1 MTTRLRSLYL
11 ECAAATLLTATAL
24 VLTLHPLS
32 AGEASN
38 RIVAVGGS
46 VTEVVFALEEQHRL
60 VARDSTSVHPQEAHD
75 LPDIGYIRALSPEG
89 VLSVDPDLLLMLDG
103 SGPQEAV
110 DVLEKSGIAIAN
122 VPNEFT
128 PQGIVAKIRTV
139 GAALGVPEKANT
151 LTQKIEADLKTAQE
165 QAAGRN
171 ENVRVLF
178 VLSTRGGRIMVGG
191 ADTAADG
198 IITLAGA
205 KNAVS
210 EFSGYKQLSD
220 EAILSAMPDVVL
232 MMDREGDHSASAD
245 DLFSHPA
252 LAQTPAGKANRLL
265 KMPGDYLLGF
275 GPRTADAIQ
284 DLAQNLAE
292 VRS

>member
-1 MTTRLRSLYL
+1 MITRLRSFYL
-11 ECAAATLLTATAL
+11 EFAAATLLTATTL
-24 VLTLHPLS
+24 GLTLHPL
-32 AGEASN
+32 AADEASN

-46 VTEVVFALEEQHRL
+46 VTEVVFALEEERRL
-60 VARDSTSVHPQEAHD
+60 VARDSTSVHPQEAYD

-110 DVLEKSGIAIAN
+110 DVLQKSGIAIAN

-128 PQGIVAKIRTV
+128 PEGIVAKIRAV
-139 GAALGVPEKANT
+139 GEALGVPDKANA
-151 LTQKIEADLKTAQE
+151 LAQKTEADLKTAQE
-165 QAAGRN
+165 HAAGQN

-178 VLSTRGGRIMVGG
+178 ILSTRGGRIMAGG
-191 ADTAADG
+191 ADTAANG

-252 LAQTPAGKANRLL
+252 LSQTPAGKANRLL

-284 DLAQNLAE
+284 DLAQNLSE
-292 VRS
+292 IRS

>member
-1 MTTRLRSLYL
+1 L
-11 ECAAATLLTATAL
+11 
-24 VLTLHPLS
+24 
-32 AGEASN
+32 
-38 RIVAVGGS
+38 
-46 VTEVVFALEEQHRL
+46 Q
-60 VARDSTSVHPQEAHD
+60 TS
-75 LPDIGYIRALSPEG
+75 RTSSPRK
-89 VLSVDPDLLLMLDG
+89 VS
-103 SGPQEAV
+103 
-110 DVLEKSGIAIAN
+110 
-122 VPNEFT
+122 
-128 PQGIVAKIRTV
+128 VAKDQDYWLE
-139 GAALGVPEKANT
+139 ALGVPNKANALAEKT
-151 LTQKIEADLKTAQE
+151 EAELQTAQE
-165 QAAGRN
+165 HSAGRN

-178 VLSTRGGRIMVGG
+178 VLSTRGGRIMAGG
-191 ADTAADG
+191 ADTAANG

-275 GPRTADAIQ
+275 GPRTA
-284 DLAQNLAE
+284 
-292 VRS
+292 